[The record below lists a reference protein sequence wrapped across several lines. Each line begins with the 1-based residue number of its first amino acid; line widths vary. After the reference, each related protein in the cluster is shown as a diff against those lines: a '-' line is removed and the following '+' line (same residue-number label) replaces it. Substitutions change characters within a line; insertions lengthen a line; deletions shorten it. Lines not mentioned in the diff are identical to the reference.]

1 MNYQNSST
9 QDFSNVIVPE
19 VTTIVPRKPSL
30 LGVVLGQS
38 KDTLTEDIQ
47 ADARIA
53 RFRMQLTE
61 FSLSRIGALS
71 VMEQQLSS
79 LTPEA
84 AERYQA
90 MIDTCTRQAI
100 KQIERW

>member
-1 MNYQNSST
+1 MGYQSSS
-9 QDFSNVIVPE
+9 QNFDDVIEPE
-19 VTTIVPRKPSL
+19 ITTIVPRKPSL

-47 ADARIA
+47 ADAKIA
-53 RFRMQLTE
+53 RFRAQLTE

-90 MIDTCTRQAI
+90 IVDTCTKQVIRQL
-100 KQIERW
+100 ERW